1 VPDDVREHFL
11 ACTEGGRKARANWD
25 ALRAEYGKTYPELSA
40 QFERTQ
46 SGDLPAAVKT
56 SLPAFDPDEKGM
68 ATRASSGKTL
78 NALAGVLPELI
89 GGSADLTGS
98 NKTDIKGESA
108 FTPDQPG
115 ARYIHFGVREHAMGG
130 ILNGMALTGGLIP
143 YGGTFLVFSDY
154 MRPSIRLACLMGVR
168 VIYVFTHD
176 SIGLGEDGPTHQ
188 PIGQLAALRAI
199 PKVHV
204 LRPADANEVAYAWL
218 AALQYQD
225 GPTAL
230 ALTRQNVPT
239 IDRNRYAPADGVLR
253 GAYVL
258 ADLGEGDPDLI
269 LMATGSEV
277 GLIMQAAQSLAGAG
291 INVRLVSFPS
301 WELFEEQSDQYRD
314 SVLPTKV
321 KARIAVEAGATLG
334 WERWVGDGGIVVGIN
349 RFGESAPYKEIYAD
363 LDLTPERVVREA
375 KSLLG
380 KG

>member
-1 VPDDVREHFL
+1 
-11 ACTEGGRKARANWD
+11 
-25 ALRAEYGKTYPELSA
+25 
-40 QFERTQ
+40 
-46 SGDLPAAVKT
+46 
-56 SLPAFDPDEKGM
+56 
-68 ATRASSGKTL
+68 
-78 NALAGVLPELI
+78 
-89 GGSADLTGS
+89 
-98 NKTDIKGESA
+98 
-108 FTPDQPG
+108 
-115 ARYIHFGVREHAMGG
+115 MGG